1 LILCGKGQP
10 LKHGFNGHH
19 AIYKQVGIISFFT
32 ITKKKKASGVGGS
45 TFVIHDKLLVVEFV
59 VIEGWFVNGYWN
71 SLSIVYSGWKVVY

>member
-1 LILCGKGQP
+1 MVSMGTMLFINKWGLFLFLQLP
-10 LKHGFNGHH
+10 
-19 AIYKQVGIISFFT
+19 
-32 ITKKKKASGVGGS
+32 KKKKASGVGGS